1 MTTAYYITVYI
12 SLVICDVGPKS
23 LIRKLASRGFLLKPL
38 KASTSFIITSLL
50 ISYGPLRS
58 HVSVLGSYLTKA
70 ILSLIITPKY
80 LPHSSLPPAPALYI

>member
-38 KASTSFIITSLL
+38 KASTSL
-50 ISYGPLRS
+50 
-58 HVSVLGSYLTKA
+58 
-70 ILSLIITPKY
+70 
-80 LPHSSLPPAPALYI
+80 